1 MQARKAADQG
11 SGPPLSG
18 EGRRTPDDS
27 QLRARTLEQV
37 GGASVNPAPLLELLR
52 APANDPDAV
61 TEALSRCPALSAR
74 VLSVTNS
81 PAFRVLR
88 PIDTVRRA
96 VIHLGAGRTRSV
108 ALAFGLRMLSENS
121 NVPPKMGKAL
131 WVASLRKAAAAELA
145 CQQIDPAQA
154 EQGYC
159 RALIQD
165 LGLPLLVGLDP
176 DFYERLVLT
185 AGRQDW
191 SKQERRRFGIDHAEV
206 GHYLLGRWGAAE
218 ELAETVRVH
227 HVPPTG
233 DDSLRQVP
241 LFLSSLLPHLSEH
254 MTGEQADWMLAL
266 YAKFLAPHYASPDAF
281 IEAAADAAAPLHSG
295 GGEEPSREE
304 LIVGIAREV
313 SCDVE
318 TMVHQLYKL
327 ETSLGRQREN
337 LDSLRSQAFTDP
349 LTQVLNR
356 RGFTKLAERR
366 VDDAVRK
373 NLGLCCMMLDL
384 DDFKGIND
392 RLGHDA
398 GDLMLRGLAKLL
410 RRSLDRSD
418 LIGRLG
424 GDEFAVMLVGV
435 SREQAKQ
442 VATRLLTNCLGTL
455 VKLDAKTQVR
465 VRLSLGATYR
475 GPDSGEVTLDQIVQA
490 ADAAMYRRKRTGKA
504 GLTFEDYVPSDE
516 TRLGD
521 LSPEDSRAGQ

>member
-191 SKQERRRFGIDHAEV
+191 SKQERRRF
-206 GHYLLGRWGAAE
+206 
-218 ELAETVRVH
+218 
-227 HVPPTG
+227 
-233 DDSLRQVP
+233 
-241 LFLSSLLPHLSEH
+241 
-254 MTGEQADWMLAL
+254 
-266 YAKFLAPHYASPDAF
+266 
-281 IEAAADAAAPLHSG
+281 
-295 GGEEPSREE
+295 
-304 LIVGIAREV
+304 
-313 SCDVE
+313 
-318 TMVHQLYKL
+318 
-327 ETSLGRQREN
+327 
-337 LDSLRSQAFTDP
+337 
-349 LTQVLNR
+349 
-356 RGFTKLAERR
+356 
-366 VDDAVRK
+366 
-373 NLGLCCMMLDL
+373 
-384 DDFKGIND
+384 
-392 RLGHDA
+392 
-398 GDLMLRGLAKLL
+398 
-410 RRSLDRSD
+410 
-418 LIGRLG
+418 
-424 GDEFAVMLVGV
+424 
-435 SREQAKQ
+435 
-442 VATRLLTNCLGTL
+442 
-455 VKLDAKTQVR
+455 
-465 VRLSLGATYR
+465 
-475 GPDSGEVTLDQIVQA
+475 
-490 ADAAMYRRKRTGKA
+490 
-504 GLTFEDYVPSDE
+504 
-516 TRLGD
+516 
-521 LSPEDSRAGQ
+521 